1 MNKIW
6 LRFCAVLWSFN
17 RGMFYRDLADAFR
30 RKATMRDFLERELAN
45 AKMVNDQTRATVL
58 QALVIRYASGEAVTL
73 CDLMVRIAP
82 KSDQM
87 LLAAVDDAR
96 DKPDAL
102 DKSAS
107 AIEFQVRSM
116 KVLALNLATP
126 AIAFPV
132 VGAICLITSDIVAMI
147 AKSAPPSVWV
157 GFNGFVRQLAEAIN
171 DYWPHTL
178 VVAVAAVIALI
189 VALPR
194 WTGSMR
200 LKVDNLPGFA
210 LYRDYNAAVVLS
222 ALAMM
227 MSAMKPLVE
236 SIEDLKKSG
245 SPWLKW
251 HLQRILFSLEDNPN
265 DYSAAFSRGLMP
277 ATVRSRLA
285 TLMDSSKSFDAA
297 LITLGSAEVA
307 RLESSVKVSAETLNW
322 ALVGSMT
329 ALAVVLSI
337 GQMTIATAL
346 SNESSMS
353 KVMQKK

>member
-1 MNKIW
+1 MKKIW
-6 LRFCAVLWSFN
+6 LRFCALLWSLN
-17 RGMFYRDLADAFR
+17 RGLFYRDLADAFR

-45 AKMVNDQTRATVL
+45 AKMVNDQTRAAVL

-73 CDLMVRIAP
+73 CDLMIRVAP
-82 KSDQM
+82 RSDQM
-87 LLAAVDDAR
+87 LLSAVDDAR

-102 DKSAS
+102 EKAAD

-116 KVLALNLATP
+116 KVLFMNLAIP

-147 AKSAPPSVWV
+147 AKSAPPSVWE
-157 GFNGFVRQLAEAIN
+157 GFNGFVRLLAEAIN

-178 VVAVAAVIALI
+178 VGIVVAVAALV

-194 WTGSMR
+194 WTGPMR

-277 ATVRSRLA
+277 TTVRSRLA

-297 LITLGSAEVA
+297 LISLGSAEVK
-307 RLESSVKVSAETLNW
+307 RLEASVKISAEALNW
-322 ALVGSMT
+322 ALVGAMT
-329 ALAVVLSI
+329 VVAVVLSM

-346 SNESSMS
+346 SNETSMS